1 MTSSKIY
8 GRPSDLPLPPD
19 DPSRDLTHVRADD
32 PKLENIHL
40 AGGTYTILVSGA
52 DTNGQYCLLDF
63 NVPPCAGPGHHRHDF
78 EEMFHILEG
87 EAEVHFRG
95 TRRTA
100 RAGETV
106 NIPANAPH
114 FFRNVSNQRL
124 RILCVCSPAGQ
135 EDFFREVGTPA
146 ASRDQP
152 APKLSEEETK
162 AFRQKAERLG
172 RAYRTEFLPPEGEK

>member
-1 MTSSKIY
+1 MTSSRIQ

-19 DPSRDLTHVRADD
+19 DPARELAHVRLDD
-32 PKLENIHL
+32 PALEHIHL
-40 AGGTYTILVSGA
+40 AGGTYTILLSGK

-78 EEMFHILEG
+78 EEMFYILEG

-95 TRRTA
+95 KKRTV
-100 RAGETV
+100 RAGDTV

-114 FFRNVSNQRL
+114 FFRNVSDEKL
-124 RILCVCSPAGQ
+124 HILCVCSPAGQ
-135 EDFFREVGTPA
+135 EDFFREMGTPA

-152 APKLSEEETK
+152 APKLTDEEMK
-162 AFRQKAERLG
+162 AFKEKAQRLG
-172 RAYRTEFLPPEGEK
+172 LAYRTEFLPPEK